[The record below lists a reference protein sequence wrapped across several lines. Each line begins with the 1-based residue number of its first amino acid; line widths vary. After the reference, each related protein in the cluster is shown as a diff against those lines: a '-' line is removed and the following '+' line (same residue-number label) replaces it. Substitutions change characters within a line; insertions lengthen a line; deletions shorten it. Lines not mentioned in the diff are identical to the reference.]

1 MIASIL
7 QPPYPLPGQATEAL
21 AWQSA
26 ALGRLDKHATDL
38 IVLPEYCNC
47 TGGRD
52 FAETLH
58 LLDNQ
63 GAEFVSELRLHA
75 ERIQATIMAGVLA
88 RDGDGVL
95 RNQLLVIVPGQ
106 PAILPYCKNHLV
118 QPELARGIVPGE
130 CADAFE
136 LQGVRYGAAICFD
149 FYFPELFSHYARQRV
164 DVLVVVSHQR
174 QEPGENLEFL
184 SRARAFDCGCTLL
197 RSAPAMPRP
206 GTGGRSM
213 VIAPDGHV
221 LADAGDCP
229 GVISCSFDPKARF
242 IRAAS
247 YSEPDRIGDYR
258 ELIQNACRPEL
269 YRQP

>member
-7 QPPYPLPGQATEAL
+7 QPPYPLPGQAVETL

-26 ALGRLDKHATDL
+26 ALRRFEKHSTDL

-52 FAETLH
+52 LAETLY
-58 LLDNQ
+58 LFDNP
-63 GAEFVSELRLHA
+63 GAEFVSELRTHA
-75 ERIQATIMAGVLA
+75 ERIQAIIMAGVMT
-88 RDGDGVL
+88 RDDDGVMY
-95 RNQLLVIVPGQ
+95 NQLLVLVPGQ
-106 PAILPYCKNHLV
+106 SDFFPYRKTHLV
-118 QPELARGIVPGE
+118 QPELKRGIVPGE
-130 CADAFE
+130 CADVFE
-136 LQGVRYGAAICFD
+136 VQGIRYGAAICFD
-149 FYFPELFSHYARQRV
+149 FYFPELFSRYARQRV
-164 DVLVVVSHQR
+164 DVLVIVSHQR
-174 QEPGENLEFL
+174 QEPSENLEFL

-213 VIAPDGHV
+213 IVGPDGRV

-258 ELIQNACRPEL
+258 EVIQGACRPEI
-269 YRQP
+269 YRQS